1 MIFFGV
7 SFLTTPVKYRLLYT
21 KFGSGQYLVFL
32 KIKDFV
38 NPTFIVYFSLY
49 LQNFA
54 ARYFSKGPKKVS
66 SDT

>member
-1 MIFFGV
+1 MIFFGA

-21 KFGSGQYLVFL
+21 EFGFGEFLIFL
-32 KIKDFV
+32 KIKDFL

-54 ARYFSKGPKKVS
+54 GRYFSKGPKKVS